1 MFILKISEQIE
12 KTYKDFEVFFKE
24 ELNLDLKKL
33 DMSEVR
39 DKFKELVL
47 KDDPIFTEENQAED
61 SFLYIYHYRELQEIK
76 RVSNYLLEL
85 NQRNLYEKFM
95 MEFFNDSSPSIT
107 KASEDASSL
116 KFEIPCEAIKIRTK
130 TAVKIIRGF
139 LITNAEY
146 LDI

>member
-1 MFILKISEQIE
+1 MFILRISEQIE

-61 SFLYIYHYRELQEIK
+61 SFLHIYHYRELQEIK

-95 MEFFNDSSPSIT
+95 MEFFNDLSPSGLEELKVHQINNESD
-107 KASEDASSL
+107 KVWFSRDESSEDLINSWRSERFSS
-116 KFEIPCEAIKIRTK
+116 
-130 TAVKIIRGF
+130 
-139 LITNAEY
+139 Y
-146 LDI
+146 L

>member
-12 KTYKDFEVFFKE
+12 QTYKDFEVFFKE
-24 ELNLDLKKL
+24 ELNLDLKKI

-47 KDDPIFTEENQAED
+47 KDDPIFTDKNQAED

-85 NQRNLYEKFM
+85 NQRNLYEKFI
-95 MEFFNDSSPSIT
+95 MEFFNDSSPSGLEELKVHQINNESD
-107 KASEDASSL
+107 KVWFSRDESSKDLINSWRSERFSS
-116 KFEIPCEAIKIRTK
+116 
-130 TAVKIIRGF
+130 
-139 LITNAEY
+139 Y
-146 LDI
+146 L

>member
-1 MFILKISEQIE
+1 MKISEQIE

-33 DMSEVR
+33 EMSEVR

-47 KDDPIFTEENQAED
+47 KDNPIFTEENQAED

-95 MEFFNDSSPSIT
+95 MEFFNDSSPSGL
-107 KASEDASSL
+107 SL
-116 KFEIPCEAIKIRTK
+116 IHI
-130 TAVKIIRGF
+130 
-139 LITNAEY
+139 
-146 LDI
+146 

>member
-47 KDDPIFTEENQAED
+47 KDDPIFSEENQAED

-85 NQRNLYEKFM
+85 NQRNLYERFI
-95 MEFFNDSSPSIT
+95 MEFFNDSSPSGL
-107 KASEDASSL
+107 EEL
-116 KFEIPCEAIKIRTK
+116 KVHHI
-130 TAVKIIRGF
+130 
-139 LITNAEY
+139 NN
-146 LDI
+146 

>member
-1 MFILKISEQIE
+1 
-12 KTYKDFEVFFKE
+12 
-24 ELNLDLKKL
+24 
-33 DMSEVR
+33 MSEVR

-95 MEFFNDSSPSIT
+95 MEFFNDSSPSGLEDLEVHQINNESD
-107 KASEDASSL
+107 KVWFSRDESSKDLINSWRSERFNS
-116 KFEIPCEAIKIRTK
+116 
-130 TAVKIIRGF
+130 
-139 LITNAEY
+139 Y
-146 LDI
+146 L

>member
-1 MFILKISEQIE
+1 
-12 KTYKDFEVFFKE
+12 
-24 ELNLDLKKL
+24 
-33 DMSEVR
+33 MSEVR

-95 MEFFNDSSPSIT
+95 MEFFNDSTPSGLVELKVHQINNESD
-107 KASEDASSL
+107 KVWFSRDESSKDLINSWRSERFSS
-116 KFEIPCEAIKIRTK
+116 
-130 TAVKIIRGF
+130 
-139 LITNAEY
+139 Y
-146 LDI
+146 L